1 MMMMRFCWLLC
12 ALNLPRFVNA
22 ADSSL
27 RGSRQLA
34 AVGDIVALELVN
46 TVTNTEVL
54 TLSEGA
60 VIDVQSLGLSAP
72 SFSVNAVTTGEN
84 IGSVQF
90 LLDNVETIT
99 ENWAKYAMCGNV
111 GPVFNKCEELGY
123 GEHTIKVIPYLE
135 KNAQGETGVPF
146 EMTFSIVEQVT
157 EAPTSLPTKAPTAAP
172 TKAPTDVPTG
182 LPTAAP
188 TEPPTSLPT
197 KAPTKAPTEVP
208 TGLPTA
214 APTEPPTGS
223 PTTAPTDAPT
233 KGPTESPTGSPTK
246 APVSVPVA
254 APVSSPTSPADY
266 AVRINVGG
274 EEYTDTEGNLWLADA
289 ASIGQI
295 HGIGCVGD
303 AISETVDDELYCANR
318 WFSLANSNNSPYI
331 YTVPVDLE
339 GDYTVRFHFAET
351 VSCIDSFGLGL
362 SVCLAVNHSHL

>member
-1 MMMMRFCWLLC
+1 MMMRFCWLLC

-172 TKAPTDVPTG
+172 TKAPT
-182 LPTAAP
+182 
-188 TEPPTSLPT
+188 
-197 KAPTKAPTEVP
+197 EVP